1 MSSACG
7 TVPEPSAASCVTQ
20 SARPPRAESMI
31 NSDRLPGAAPY
42 VIQNSGYKHY
52 LTLLLGIISSVSFRL
67 GSIPCLL
74 LRTTASGEDPRTF
87 QKASEALCSLIEAHG
102 PLVPWFTGTE
112 RISREGHQCNAR
124 AKFDNSKRPASLIPK
139 FQPFGGAIQALC
151 SYVLLLRAKVWSIAA

>member
-1 MSSACG
+1 MSPARG

-52 LTLLLGIISSVSFRL
+52 LTLLLGILSSVS
-67 GSIPCLL
+67 PCLL
-74 LRTTASGEDPRTF
+74 LRTTASSEDPRTF
-87 QKASEALCSLIEAHG
+87 QKASEALCSLIGAHG

-151 SYVLLLRAKVWSIAA
+151 SSVLLLRAKVWSIAA